1 MTSSSPAKEPSP
13 FGQKLL
19 LLLLLTSDEALARL
33 EMPSS
38 SSSMGGYRT
47 TAGPASC
54 RCMIRSC
61 KRQRAGTNADDGR
74 SGGGADRLLMRR
86 ENKGYP
92 WRETAA
98 IEQ

>member
-1 MTSSSPAKEPSP
+1 MSSSPAKEPSP
-13 FGQKLL
+13 FRQKL

-38 SSSMGGYRT
+38 SSIGGYRT

-74 SGGGADRLLMRR
+74 AEVVPIVS
-86 ENKGYP
+86 
-92 WRETAA
+92 
-98 IEQ
+98 